1 MTNPATMLA
10 VAFSL
15 LLVPAA
21 ASAQQHLSLQR
32 GPVQVQKQVVKKQVV
47 VKQRWARGRALPAN
61 YRRNVVSDYR
71 RYKLQRPGPGQRWVR
86 VDNQYLLINSVSGM
100 IAALVAA
107 R

>member
-1 MTNPATMLA
+1 MSKAGRA
-10 VAFSL
+10 EEG
-15 LLVPAA
+15 
-21 ASAQQHLSLQR
+21 R
-32 GPVQVQKQVVKKQVV
+32 GETA
-47 VKQRWARGRALPAN
+47 RARGRALPAS

-71 RYKLQRPGPGQRWVR
+71 HYKLQRPGPGQRWVK